1 MTGGRVLT
9 RISALVVLIA
19 GLTVGVLVAHAEVAN
34 PSGTTFG
41 ATAGQTFTTVVAHFE
56 SSFSDLANF
65 SATITWGDGTA
76 ASEGTIT
83 RCLSC
88 PDFGYDV
95 SGTHTYANAGTY
107 TTTVAIASARDMTS
121 GRATGT
127 ANVTGPPPPPPGPPP
142 PQGATLPP
150 PGGSDLDGD
159 RVPAS
164 RDACPGTRRGTR
176 VLWRGCAAIDLV
188 HDARGLATP
197 VLDGLADARALLGK
211 GRGLGRPR
219 VQIGRARR
227 LIARASLALARGKP
241 CDASAAGRGGLRR
254 LGSAKDEIAAAFV
267 NERRRVARK
276 RAPGDDV
283 SPAQIALAVFDL
295 KRALAAGAF
304 ADARA
309 AGLAF
314 SKPCHAVQR
323 RFKIRAKVVE
333 TDDAAGVVRLKG
345 GKLLVLAERAR
356 LRGPLVE
363 GSSVRVKGV
372 GFKDGSGVAND
383 TSPSAGG
390 GEPDLPAPGKCLPL
404 RIAPVQGFPPFVDG
418 SPITLHNT
426 AAYRGS
432 DGIHR
437 LELGMRIGVERVG
450 CPDST
455 PDGKTLRYSALIEES
470 AVGSLVPNTLAPDL
484 EDGDTP
490 VPIGTVVAI
499 GDEGK
504 IKSTIFVEACLQ
516 FANGKNVCDPPAELN
531 SQEITYAL
539 GPLASKATAVY
550 NTTSFG
556 PQDNDL
562 FGDYEVASVVDLQ
575 LAGSATPAT
584 AFEATGYELEN
595 GLPTRPQTRVV
606 NKGDVF
612 LIYADDISD
621 GSLYPIFDFGTE
633 RPSGLAWPHVIGVRN
648 GKTFWYA
655 AELPRIVRDRIP
667 GGICN
672 TIPASTLAPGPP
684 NPKGGNFPP
693 SKPTPIPSVK
703 DSYYRLPFPDGT
715 EMDNGPFNI
724 DDPNPKG
731 RHGDAQPFAF
741 DMGEPYGTP
750 VLAARSGVVRKLED
764 DDNYNDFAKYDD
776 PENDDDR
783 PASNTGIGNYI
794 WVEHQDGT
802 FVVYFHNRL
811 HTAQVSVGDKVRR
824 GQQLAE
830 TGSTGNASGP
840 HVHFEP
846 FRIPSG
852 KLSGKQVLDV
862 RTRFEAGVGPPANPL
877 FNACYIPRY
886 DDTITST
893 NELPKGD

>member
-1 MTGGRVLT
+1 
-9 RISALVVLIA
+9 VVLLA
-19 GLTVGVLVAHAEVAN
+19 GLTVGALAAHGEVAN
-34 PSGTTFG
+34 PRGTAFG
-41 ATAGQTFTTVVAHFE
+41 ATAGQTVTAVVAHFD
-56 SSFSDLANF
+56 STFSDLANF
-65 SATITWGDGTA
+65 SATVGWGDGTPG
-76 ASEGTIT
+76 SEGTIT

-121 GRATGT
+121 GTATGT
-127 ANVTGPPPPPPGPPP
+127 ANVTAPPPA
-142 PQGATLPP
+142 PQGATLPA
-150 PGGSDLDGD
+150 PGASDLDGD
-159 RVPAS
+159 HVRAS
-164 RDACPGTRRGTR
+164 RDACPGTRRRTR
-176 VLWRGCAAIDLV
+176 ALWRGCAAIDLV
-188 HDARGLATP
+188 HGAHGLARS

-211 GRGLGRPR
+211 GRALRRPR
-219 VQIGRARR
+219 AQIKRARG
-227 LIARASLALARGKP
+227 LIERAALALAHGKP
-241 CDASAAGRGGLRR
+241 CDGSRAYHAGLRG

-267 NERRRVARK
+267 NERRSVARK
-276 RAPGDDV
+276 RAPGGDV
-283 SPAQIALAVFDL
+283 SPAQIALAVLDL
-295 KRALAAGAF
+295 KRALAARAF
-304 ADARA
+304 ADAHA
-309 AGLAF
+309 AGPAF
-314 SKPCHAVQR
+314 SKPCGTQR
-323 RFKIRAKVVE
+323 RRFAIRAKVVE
-333 TDDAAGVVRLKG
+333 TDDAAGVFRLAG
-345 GKLLVLAERAR
+345 GKLLVLAEGAR
-356 LRGPLVE
+356 LRGPLLE
-363 GSSVRVKGV
+363 GSVVRAKGF
-372 GFKDGSGVAND
+372 GFKDGSGVATD

-390 GEPDLPAPGKCLPL
+390 GIPDLPAPGKCLAL

-437 LELGMRIGVERVG
+437 LELGMRVGVERVG
-450 CPDST
+450 CPDSS

-470 AVGSLVPNTLAPDL
+470 ALGSLVPDTLAPDL
-484 EDGDTP
+484 QDGETP
-490 VPIGTVVAI
+490 VPVGNVVAV
-499 GDEGK
+499 GDEGE
-504 IKSTIFVEACLQ
+504 IKSTTFVEACLQ

-539 GPLASKATAVY
+539 GPLASKAAAVY
-550 NTTSFG
+550 DTTSFG

-612 LIYADDISD
+612 LVYADDISD
-621 GSLYPIFDFGTE
+621 GSLYPIFGFGTE

-655 AELPRIVRDRIP
+655 AKLPSIVRDRIP
-667 GGICN
+667 GGVCN
-672 TIPASTLAPGPP
+672 TIPASTQAPGPP
-684 NPKGGNFPP
+684 NPKGGNYPP

-703 DSYYRLPFPDGT
+703 DSYYRSPFPDGYT
-715 EMDNGPFNI
+715 MSTGPFNI

-741 DMGEPYGTP
+741 DMGAEYGTP
-750 VLAARSGVVRKLED
+750 VLAARSGTVRKLEN
-764 DDNYNDFAKYDD
+764 DDNYNDMASYDD
-776 PENDDDR
+776 PENGDDR
-783 PASNTGIGNYI
+783 PESNVKFGNFI
-794 WVEHQDGT
+794 WVEHQDGS
-802 FVVYFHNRL
+802 FVVYFHNRY

-830 TGSTGNASGP
+830 TGSTGNAGGP

-846 FRIPSG
+846 FHIPSG
-852 KLSGKQVLDV
+852 KLSGKQFLDV
-862 RTRFEAGVGPPANPL
+862 RTRFEAIVGPDNNPL
-877 FNACYIPRY
+877 FNACYIPRNG
-886 DDTITST
+886 DLIKST
-893 NELPKGD
+893 NEPPKGD